1 MSTVQKF
8 KKGDY
13 IIWDNILWLVLNTDN
28 QMYELELVNPRQF
41 NTRHGNGGYLDSSI
55 IDETATKFSTSSSND
70 IVQGRNQN
78 NFLASNGHSSLK
90 GGKRKSKKK
99 NMMHGGF
106 EVFVKEQNGAIA
118 KIIDIDKSDTID
130 KVKQMATDK
139 FGIDKWRF
147 RLNYGT
153 KILKDDLTVGDYN
166 IEKDSTLRM
175 MFT

>member
-1 MSTVQKF
+1 
-8 KKGDY
+8 
-13 IIWDNILWLVLNTDN
+13 
-28 QMYELELVNPRQF
+28 
-41 NTRHGNGGYLDSSI
+41 
-55 IDETATKFSTSSSND
+55 
-70 IVQGRNQN
+70 
-78 NFLASNGHSSLK
+78 
-90 GGKRKSKKK
+90 
-99 NMMHGGF
+99 MMHGGF
-106 EVFVKEQNGAIA
+106 EVFVKEQNGAIC

-130 KVKQMATDK
+130 KVKQMASDK